1 MSGATA
7 TMERPQVDLLTAQT
21 MLSYISPEG
30 RDTWLQVG
38 MGLKAEF
45 GEAAFTAWD
54 QWSALSDKYQ
64 PRAAMVTW
72 KSFKYRPGGYTIATV
87 VKLAMQGGY
96 TFERN
101 TARVV
106 SAEEVEARRRAR
118 EAAEAQAAAER
129 EAAVQDA
136 ANRACETW
144 GHAAVEGVSP
154 YLVRKGIA
162 RPEGV
167 RYSRDWLIVPMM
179 RYDLPEA
186 QALRGVQ
193 IIKPSG
199 EKRFTKNMAAT
210 EPYGRSGLMRGVSCA
225 LALPADT
232 SYDGPIMVGEG
243 FATCAS
249 ARAASGY
256 SVPVFCAF
264 VSGWLLP
271 AARVIHALW
280 PKAALLFIADDDYLL
295 KDGNDG
301 VIKAQKASMEFKRAT
316 WIKPHFTSA
325 KPRDGRTDFNDLH
338 ISEGLGAVTAQ
349 LWPALDLIKR
359 GRV

>member
-64 PRAAMVTW
+64 PRAAMATW

-144 GHAAVEGVSP
+144 GRAAVEGVSP
-154 YLVRKGIA
+154 YLVRKGIT

-199 EKRFTKNMAAT
+199 EKRFTGGMAKT
-210 EPYGRSGLMRGVSCA
+210 EPYGNAGQTRGVSCA
-225 LALPADT
+225 LALPEDCA
-232 SYDGPIMVGEG
+232 YHGPIMIAEG
-243 FATCAS
+243 YATAAS

-256 SVPVFCAF
+256 TVPTFAAF
-264 VSGWLLP
+264 DCGGLLP
-271 AARVIHALW
+271 AARVVRALW
-280 PKAALLFIADDDYLL
+280 PKAGILVLADDDYLT
-295 KDGNDG
+295 DGNPG
-301 VIKAQKASMEFKRAT
+301 VTKAKDAAQALKRAT
-316 WIKPHFTSA
+316 WMRPFFSTA
-325 KPRDGRTDFNDLH
+325 KPREGRTDFNDLH

>member
-7 TMERPQVDLLTAQT
+7 IERPQIDLLMAQT
-21 MLSYISPEG
+21 MLSYISPDG

-45 GEAAFTAWD
+45 GEAAFPAWD

-64 PRAAMVTW
+64 PRAAMTTW
-72 KSFKYRPGGYTIATV
+72 KSFRYRPGGYTIATV

-118 EAAEAQAAAER
+118 EAADAKAAAER
-129 EAAVQDA
+129 GAAVQDA
-136 ANRACETW
+136 ANRALETW
-144 GHAAVEGVSP
+144 TRAAVDGVSP
-154 YLVRKGIA
+154 YLVRKGIT

-167 RYSRDWLIVPMM
+167 RFSRDWLIVPMM

-199 EKRFTKNMAAT
+199 EKRFTGGMAKT
-210 EPYGRSGLMRGVSCA
+210 EPYGNAGQVRGVCCA
-225 LALPADT
+225 LALPEDSA
-232 SYDGPIMVGEG
+232 YDGPIMIAEG
-243 FATCAS
+243 YATAAS

-256 SVPVFCAF
+256 RWPTFAAF
-264 VSGWLLP
+264 DCGGLLP
-271 AARVIHALW
+271 AARTIRALW
-280 PKAALLFIADDDYLL
+280 PKAGILFLADDDYLTD
-295 KDGNDG
+295 KNPG
-301 VIKAQKASMEFKRAT
+301 VTKAKEAAQALKRAT
-316 WIKPHFTSA
+316 WMRPYFSTSR
-325 KPRDGRTDFNDLH
+325 PRNGATDFNDLH
-338 ISEGLGAVTAQ
+338 TSEGLGAVTA
-349 LWPALDLIKR
+349 LIVPALDLIAR